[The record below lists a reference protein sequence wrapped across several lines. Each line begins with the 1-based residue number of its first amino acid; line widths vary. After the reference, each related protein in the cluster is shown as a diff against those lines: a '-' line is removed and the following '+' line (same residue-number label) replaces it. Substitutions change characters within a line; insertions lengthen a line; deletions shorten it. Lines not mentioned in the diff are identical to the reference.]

1 MKATNSASTIVTKFH
16 DLETGVGGETYEMEE
31 PIHGGSLALASGTHI
46 FFHGPPGVAKSYL
59 VDRTVQRIANNR
71 HFHIL
76 FHPFTIQ
83 PDLEGPEDLMGLK
96 DGHRRRL
103 TDGYMPW
110 CFTMFGDEI
119 WRAGPAVLATQL
131 TATQERKHRNDGEM
145 RPIPLSTGWF
155 ASNSLPDDE
164 DLLAAYDRMHQ
175 RYWIDAIK
183 DPEAFVDMLLLQE
196 VEHPEP
202 VMDWADVVKA
212 KEMTKKVTVS
222 RAIAEAIKDVRFEL
236 LENHNIIPSPRR
248 YRQSVDIARAEAFLR
263 GGDEVLL
270 EDLEVLAHVVPEN
283 KEQQELI
290 SKILIARCN
299 PHHQEVLEL
308 VHDWSELAAMVDETK
323 KIDTSGQ
330 AGKARQ
336 AQATTELTTKLNE
349 GLGELKTVLAKPLSN
364 RARNSALKGRTILVQ
379 AYRRTLVELH
389 NLPEAMIDAQ
399 LASLGMGEVKK

>member
-1 MKATNSASTIVTKFH
+1 
-16 DLETGVGGETYEMEE
+16 
-31 PIHGGSLALASGTHI
+31 
-46 FFHGPPGVAKSYL
+46 
-59 VDRTVQRIANNR
+59 
-71 HFHIL
+71 
-76 FHPFTIQ
+76 
-83 PDLEGPEDLMGLK
+83 
-96 DGHRRRL
+96 
-103 TDGYMPW
+103 
-110 CFTMFGDEI
+110 
-119 WRAGPAVLATQL
+119 
-131 TATQERKHRNDGEM
+131 
-145 RPIPLSTGWF
+145 
-155 ASNSLPDDE
+155 
-164 DLLAAYDRMHQ
+164 
-175 RYWIDAIK
+175 
-183 DPEAFVDMLLLQE
+183 
-196 VEHPEP
+196 
-202 VMDWADVVKA
+202 
-212 KEMTKKVTVS
+212 MTKKVTVS

-270 EDLEVLAHVVPEN
+270 EDLEVLAHVIPEN